1 MNQLNK
7 ALYCLSFKTE
17 SDRSKLFDSNF
28 CQFPYSPVSYED
40 RTLLA
45 LNISSAVHKS
55 DKAQKTT
62 SGVSL
67 VVWPGPL
74 LSVRQYGTLFL
85 NLSNALNKNHKTQPV
100 RYSVIRWLLHPNL
113 SDQLEARHCIQCS
126 RTQTHNRMVDKC
138 HYEKL
143 RAPLL
148 GFKSKPL
155 HKICYKYKIYIIF
168 GAWHRSSLK
177 KKSWPREPMQIHSW
191 I

>member
-1 MNQLNK
+1 M
-7 ALYCLSFKTE
+7 
-17 SDRSKLFDSNF
+17 
-28 CQFPYSPVSYED
+28 SYED

-168 GAWHRSSLK
+168 GACDNIYNFWCLAPQFIK
-177 KKSWPREPMQIHSW
+177 KKILAPGADANSFMDLTLCTCFTCSAYQVLSIGSPSNP
-191 I
+191 